1 MAVFPIFL
9 KLAGRRV
16 LVVGGGPVA
25 ASKLRGLLDAAA
37 TVVVVVVAPDVVEE
51 IAAAPVEILRRPFVP
66 EDLEGISF
74 VVAAAPPDVNRVVAA
89 AAHPRGLFVNAVD
102 DMENATAYMGAIVRR
117 AGVTMAL
124 STDGE
129 APALAGL
136 MREALEALLPDD
148 LDAWVTS
155 AREARR
161 DWLARGVPMAERRP
175 LLLEALVA
183 LYEKRAREQEVESVP
198 A

>member
-1 MAVFPIFL
+1 MAVFPVFL

-25 ASKLRGLLDAAA
+25 ASKLRGLLDADA
-37 TVVVVVVAPDVVEE
+37 TVVVVAPDVVEE

-74 VVAAAPPDVNRVVAA
+74 VVAAAPPDVNREVAA

-183 LYEKRAREQEVESVP
+183 LYEKRAREQKVESVP

>member
-1 MAVFPIFL
+1 MAVFPVFL

-25 ASKLRGLLDAAA
+25 ASKLRGLLDADA
-37 TVVVVVVAPDVVEE
+37 TVVVVAPDVVEE

-175 LLLEALVA
+175 LMLEALVA